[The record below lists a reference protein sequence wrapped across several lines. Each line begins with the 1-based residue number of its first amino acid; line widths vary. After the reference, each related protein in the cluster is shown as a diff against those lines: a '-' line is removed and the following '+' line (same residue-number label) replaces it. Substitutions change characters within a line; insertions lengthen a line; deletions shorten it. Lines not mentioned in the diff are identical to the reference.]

1 MKRLVLE
8 SWFTLLYFEWIMRF
22 REFKELQRIVSG
34 EAVRPTSS
42 TRSIPKERLCEAM
55 DLACVF
61 YPKRVLCLQRSA
73 ATSVLLRRYG
83 WRAEMVIG
91 AQVLPF
97 QAHAWVEVDRTV
109 VNDKPYVTEMFQPFE
124 RC

>member
-8 SWFTLLYFEWIMRF
+8 GWVLLLHFEWIMRF
-22 REFKELQRIVSG
+22 REFKELHRRVGRES
-34 EAVRPTSS
+34 VRAITS
-42 TRSIPKERLCEAM
+42 TRLAPKEKVCEAM

-73 ATSVLLRRYG
+73 ATTMLLRRHG
-83 WRAEMVIG
+83 WSAEMVIG

-97 QAHAWVEVDRTV
+97 QAHAWVEVDGAV
-109 VNDKPYVTEMFQPFE
+109 VNDKPYVADIFQPLE

>member
-8 SWFTLLYFEWIMRF
+8 GWILLLRFEWIMRF
-22 REFKELQRIVSG
+22 REFKELHRRVGRES
-34 EAVRPTSS
+34 VRAITS
-42 TRSIPKERLCEAM
+42 TRLVPKEKLCEAM

-73 ATSVLLRRYG
+73 ATTMLLRRYG
-83 WRAEMVIG
+83 WSAEMVIG

-97 QAHAWVEVDRTV
+97 QAHAWVEVDGTV
-109 VNDKPYVTEMFQPFE
+109 VNDKPYVADIFQPLE

>member
-8 SWFTLLYFEWIMRF
+8 SWFLLLYCEWIMH
-22 REFKELQRIVSG
+22 
-34 EAVRPTSS
+34 VRPFAALCRTASKE
-42 TRSIPKERLCEAM
+42 TGRTMAQERLISKEGLCRAI

-73 ATSVLLRRYG
+73 ATAMLLRRHG
-83 WRAEMVIG
+83 WNTEMVIG

-97 QAHAWVEVDRTV
+97 QAHAWVEVDGAV
-109 VNDKPYVTEMFQPFE
+109 VNDMPYIAEIYQPLE

>member
-8 SWFTLLYFEWIMRF
+8 GWILLLRFEWIMRF
-22 REFKELQRIVSG
+22 REFKELHRRVGRES
-34 EAVRPTSS
+34 VRSITS
-42 TRSIPKERLCEAM
+42 TRLVPKEKLCEAM

-73 ATSVLLRRYG
+73 ATTVLLRRHG
-83 WRAEMVIG
+83 CGAEMVIG
-91 AQVLPF
+91 AQILPF
-97 QAHAWVEVDRTV
+97 QAHAWVEVDGAV
-109 VNDKPYVTEMFQPFE
+109 VNDKPYVTEIFQPLE

>member
-1 MKRLVLE
+1 MKRLVFE
-8 SWFTLLYFEWIMRF
+8 SWLLLLYFEWILRF
-22 REFKELQRIVSG
+22 RAFNALHRIVGG
-34 EAVRPTSS
+34 EPVRAIAS
-42 TRSIPKERLCEAM
+42 TRLVPKEKLCEAM

-73 ATSVLLRRYG
+73 ATAMLLRRYG
-83 WRAEMVIG
+83 WNAEMVIG

-97 QAHAWVEVDRTV
+97 QAHAWVEVDGAV
-109 VNDKPYVTEMFQPFE
+109 VNDKPYVAEIFQPLE

>member
-1 MKRLVLE
+1 MKCLVFE
-8 SWFTLLYFEWIMRF
+8 SWLLLLHFEWIMRF
-22 REFKELQRIVSG
+22 SAFDTLRKRVERQP
-34 EAVRPTSS
+34 VRAMAS
-42 TRSIPKERLCEAM
+42 TRLVSKEQLCAAM

-61 YPKRVLCLQRSA
+61 YPKHVLCLQRSA
-73 ATSVLLRRYG
+73 ATTVLLRRHG
-83 WRAEMVIG
+83 WSAEMVIG

-109 VNDKPYVTEMFQPFE
+109 VNDRPYVTEIFQPLE

>member
-1 MKRLVLE
+1 MKCLVFE
-8 SWFTLLYFEWIMRF
+8 SWLLLLHFEWIMRF
-22 REFKELQRIVSG
+22 SAFDTLRRRVERQP
-34 EAVRPTSS
+34 VRAMAS
-42 TRSIPKERLCEAM
+42 TRLVSKEQLCAAM

-61 YPKRVLCLQRSA
+61 YPKHVLCLQRSA
-73 ATSVLLRRYG
+73 ATTVLLRRHG
-83 WRAEMVIG
+83 WSAEMVIG

-109 VNDKPYVTEMFQPFE
+109 VNDRPYVAEIFQPLE

>member
-8 SWFTLLYFEWIMRF
+8 SWLMLLYFEWIMRF
-22 REFKELQRIVSG
+22 REFKELHRVVGG
-34 EAVRPTSS
+34 EVVRRVIS
-42 TRSIPKERLCEAM
+42 TRSVPKERLCKAM

-61 YPKRVLCLQRSA
+61 YPKPVLCLQRSA
-73 ATSVLLRRYG
+73 ATAMILRRNG
-83 WRAEMVIG
+83 WSAEMVIG

-97 QAHAWVEVDRTV
+97 QAHAWVEVDGIV
-109 VNDKPYVTEMFQPFE
+109 VNDKPYVGEIFQPLE

>member
-8 SWFTLLYFEWIMRF
+8 GWILLLYFEWIMRF
-22 REFKELQRIVSG
+22 RAFKTLQRIVG
-34 EAVRPTSS
+34 REAVLAIASPRLV
-42 TRSIPKERLCEAM
+42 PKGKLCEAM
-55 DLACVF
+55 DFACVF

-73 ATSVLLRRYG
+73 ATTMLLRRHG
-83 WRAEMVIG
+83 WSAEMVIG

-97 QAHAWVEVDRTV
+97 RAHAWVEVDGTV
-109 VNDKPYVTEMFQPFE
+109 VNDKPYVADIFQPLE

>member
-8 SWFTLLYFEWIMRF
+8 GWILLLRFEWIMRF
-22 REFKELQRIVSG
+22 REFKELHRRVGRES
-34 EAVRPTSS
+34 VRAITS
-42 TRSIPKERLCEAM
+42 TRLVPKEKLCEAM

-73 ATSVLLRRYG
+73 ATTMLLRRHG
-83 WRAEMVIG
+83 WSAEMVIG
-91 AQVLPF
+91 AQILPF
-97 QAHAWVEVDRTV
+97 QAHAWVEVDGVV
-109 VNDKPYVTEMFQPFE
+109 VNDKPYVTEIFQPLE

>member
-1 MKRLVLE
+1 MKCLVFE
-8 SWFTLLYFEWIMRF
+8 GWLLLLRFEWIMRF
-22 REFKELQRIVSG
+22 CAFNTLRRTVERQ
-34 EAVRPTSS
+34 AVRAMAFSRLVS
-42 TRSIPKERLCEAM
+42 KEQLCAAM

-73 ATSVLLRRYG
+73 ATTVLLRRHG
-83 WRAEMVIG
+83 WSAEMVIG

-109 VNDKPYVTEMFQPFE
+109 VNDRPYVTEIFQPLE